1 MHDCRNVTEPRP
13 LLERDD
19 ALGVLGAFAGEA
31 AAGRGRLV
39 FVGGE
44 AGVGK
49 TALLRRFADG
59 ADGRVLWGAC
69 VALDTP
75 RPFGPLVEI
84 VRLPGRVYEV
94 ADALLADLREGEPAV
109 LVVEDAHWADDATLD
124 LLRLV
129 GRRVEECQALVVV
142 SYRDDEVRGAHPLV
156 RVLGELTGTPHV
168 SRLRLEPLSRSA
180 VGLLCAPS
188 GADPDDVFAKTHG
201 NPFFVTEVLAAGGER
216 VPATVREAVL
226 ARAARLVPEARSM
239 LETIAA
245 VPTETDLWVLEAMSA
260 GDLTGLD
267 ECIESGIVLSRPGR
281 VAFRHE
287 LAREAVEDATPPH
300 RRLLLH
306 RAALAAL
313 ARPPMGVHEAARLAH
328 HAEAAGDV
336 AAHVRYARQ
345 AGAEAAAL
353 GAHREAAS
361 HFAAVA
367 RHAEA
372 LPQAER
378 EEALRRLAY
387 ESFLVND
394 IDVARTAVERLLADL
409 RANGDRIGEAAALRE
424 LSRLLR
430 FQGEIAA
437 AERAALDAVALLE
450 SEGEGE
456 GRELAL
462 AYDHLAW
469 LRLLVN
475 DNEGAVELARKALA
489 LAGDDIAIAADAL
502 LTRGSAEFSLGRPEW
517 RPTLEE
523 GERLARL
530 VGEGAP
536 RERSIAR
543 DELLARALD
552 KLAYAVLHV
561 GDLAAA
567 ARSIDEGLRY
577 TGTRDLAR
585 WHSNLLMARA
595 SLELARGEWDRAH
608 ASAGEAVAA
617 PVLPHIRLMAL
628 VVVGR
633 IRARRGDSGVWHV
646 LDEARAT
653 VSHADDLDQI
663 GPVAVARAEA
673 LWLEGRGEEVAAETA
688 QAVVAAEE
696 RHDAWWL
703 GELAWLRRLADP
715 DERAEVQAAGPYALA
730 LAGRWQES
738 AAEWERAGRPYEAAL
753 APTFGDSGEAIVH
766 AVEEL
771 QRLGAHASARAV
783 AGRLRALGVRV
794 TVRRPRAATR
804 ENPADLTARELEVL
818 SLVAGG
824 LQNREIAARL
834 FLSPKT
840 VEHHVSAILRKLHV
854 STRREAAQQALRRG
868 LDRPP

>member
-1 MHDCRNVTEPRP
+1 LQDCRNVTEARP

-19 ALGVLGAFAGEA
+19 ALGVLSAFAREA
-31 AAGRGRLV
+31 AAGSGRLV

-59 ADGRVLWGAC
+59 AGGRVLWGAC

-75 RPFGPLVEI
+75 RPFAPLVEI
-84 VRLPGRVYEV
+84 VRPGRVYEV
-94 ADALLADLREGEPAV
+94 ADALLADLRRGERPLL

-129 GRRVEECQALVVV
+129 GRRLEGCRALLVV

-156 RVLGELTGTPHV
+156 RVLGELAGTPHV
-168 SRLRLEPLSRSA
+168 ARLRLEPLSRSA
-180 VGLLCAPS
+180 VASLCVRS
-188 GADPDDVFAKTHG
+188 GADPDEVFAKTRG
-201 NPFFVTEVLAAGGER
+201 NPFFVTEVLAAGGKR

-226 ARAARLVPEARSM
+226 ARVARLAPEARGM
-239 LETIAA
+239 LEAIAA
-245 VPTETDLWVLEAMSA
+245 VPTETDLWVLEAMNE

-267 ECIESGIVLSRPGR
+267 ECIESGVVLSRPGR

-313 ARPPMGVHEAARLAH
+313 ARSPTGVYEAARLAH

-367 RHAEA
+367 RHADA
-372 LPQAER
+372 LTRPDRQEI
-378 EEALRRLAY
+378 LRGLAY

-394 IDVARTAVERLLADL
+394 IGVARAAVERLLADL
-409 RANGDRIGEAAALRE
+409 RADGDRVREAGALRE

-430 FQGEIAA
+430 FEGEIAA
-437 AERAALDAVALLE
+437 AERAALDAIGLLE
-450 SEGEGE
+450 SEGEE
-456 GRELAL
+456 RELGL

-475 DNEGAVELARKALA
+475 DNEGAVALAEKALT
-489 LAGDDIAIAADAL
+489 LAGDDVAIAADAL
-502 LTRGSAEFSLGRPEW
+502 LTRGSAEFSLGRAGW
-517 RPTLEE
+517 RATLEE
-523 GERLARL
+523 GERRARL
-530 VGEGAP
+530 VEGGAS

-552 KLAYAVLHV
+552 KLAYAVLRV
-561 GDLAAA
+561 GDLPAA
-567 ARSIDEGLRY
+567 ARAIDEGLRY
-577 TGTRDLAR
+577 TGTRDLER
-585 WHSNLLMARA
+585 WHANLLMARA
-595 SLELARGEWDRAH
+595 SLGLARGDWDLAV
-608 ASAGEAVAA
+608 ASAREAVAA
-617 PVLPHIRLMAL
+617 PVLAHVRLMAL

-633 IRARRGDSGVWHV
+633 IRARRAEGGVWHV

-653 VSHADDLDQI
+653 VSHEDDLDQI

-673 LWLEGRGEEVAAETA
+673 LWLEGRREEVAAETA
-688 QAVVAAEE
+688 QAVALAGE
-696 RHDAWWL
+696 RHDGWWL
-703 GELAWLRRLADP
+703 GELAWFRRLAD
-715 DERAEVQAAGPYALA
+715 RADDVAVEAAGPYAPA

-753 APTFGDSGEAIVH
+753 ASMFGDSEAALVR
-766 AVEEL
+766 AVDQL
-771 QRLGAHASARAV
+771 QRLGAHAAARTV
-783 AGRLRALGVRV
+783 AERLRGIGVRV
-794 TVRRPRAATR
+794 HVRRARAATR
-804 ENPADLTARELEVL
+804 DNPAGLTARELEVL
-818 SLVAGG
+818 SLVSGG
-824 LQNREIAARL
+824 LQNSEIAARL

-840 VEHHVSAILRKLHV
+840 VEHHVSAILRKLRV
-854 STRREAAQQALRRG
+854 SNRREAAREALRRG
-868 LDRPP
+868 IDRPQA